1 VNTGGN
7 PIAVSCAGF
16 VPFAMMASADGSFG
30 YEMEIIVPADSD
42 IKSVA
47 DIKGRSMAF
56 TSPTSNSGFK
66 APSAILKSEFGMLPD
81 VDFKAAYSGKHDNS
95 IMGVANK
102 DYEAA
107 SIANSI
113 LTRMIDRGVVDKSK
127 IRTIYR
133 SQTFPTTGYG
143 HAHNLDPT
151 LVAKIKQAFFTF
163 QWEGSDLKKEFK
175 KEDRFI
181 SIHHKPDWDI
191 IRKIDKANG
200 VSYSCR

>member
-1 VNTGGN
+1 
-7 PIAVSCAGF
+7 
-16 VPFAMMASADGSFG
+16 
-30 YEMEIIVPADSD
+30 
-42 IKSVA
+42 
-47 DIKGRSMAF
+47 
-56 TSPTSNSGFK
+56 
-66 APSAILKSEFGMLPD
+66 MLPD
-81 VDFKAAYSGKHDNS
+81 KDFKAAYSGKHDNS

-181 SIHHKPDWDI
+181 SIHHKSDWDI